1 MKKELVSVV
10 MPVCDEQQYLKQ
22 AIESILHQTYDNLE
36 LIIVDSST
44 DHMSVKTLAGLYG
57 ERVRYFYLEKQGIGA
72 ALNYGIARAR
82 GTYLARMDADD
93 IAYPERLEKQVRFLE
108 QNPSVGVLGT
118 GWHWI
123 DENGKC
129 IATPD
134 VTETQEALKAKLL
147 FHCPIR
153 HPSVMFRKGVF
164 EKGWK
169 YDERKTA
176 EDYDLW
182 TRLILHTEFAN
193 LQEPLTGHR
202 IHGNNASGLS
212 EQKVNQSAAESA
224 RAYLEAV
231 FGLRLS
237 SYQTVDFYPTE
248 AKIPLQEPIEQYLAR
263 QVKLLLAIDLL
274 NRERGGF
281 DRQLLICE
289 IRERLQRLSD
299 RVLGRFADPSGGV
312 LLTIFQNEAEK
323 IQESADFLGWT
334 EESADDL
341 YQHAV
346 QEVKRI
352 LENRNLILQKP
363 ISFVI
368 YGAGARGLGLLKE
381 YERAYKEN
389 GINWRLAGIIDK
401 KTIEIGYGENRLTR
415 QPDKLS
421 EMEPDYIL
429 ISSKLYEKE
438 IRDGLERMGTDKEKM
453 ISGDWLC
460 YVQAESERQKPG

>member
-123 DENGKC
+123 DKNGKC

-182 TRLILHTEFAN
+182 TRLILHTEIAN
-193 LQEPLTGHR
+193 PQEQLLGDR
-202 IHGNNASGLS
+202 
-212 EQKVNQSAAESA
+212 
-224 RAYLEAV
+224 
-231 FGLRLS
+231 
-237 SYQTVDFYPTE
+237 TVDFYPTE

-299 RVLGRFADPSGGV
+299 KVLGRFADPSGGV